1 MSADPVSDKVVLIT
15 GGARGIGLA
24 IAESA
29 YQRGASLVLVDL
41 DPGIVDESARTLG
54 DRAIGIGADVTDLE
68 QMEAAFATAVERFG
82 RVDVVVANAGI
93 APGINPVNGI
103 STADWERVLEVNLF
117 GVWRT
122 VRAGMDE
129 VVKNSGQFVLVS
141 SSYAFMNGT
150 LNAAYASAK
159 CGVEA
164 LGRSLRTELRPLGAS
179 ASVAYFGWITTDM
192 VTSAF
197 TDPIVNRMR
206 KLAPGFMTRQIRV
219 EKAAEAVIDGIERRD
234 PRIVVPFEYRVFLY
248 LRGIL
253 GPLMDRRFASD
264 PRVAAIVRDAE
275 RLTLER
281 LERE

>member
-41 DPGIVDESARTLG
+41 DPGIVEESARTLG

-82 RVDVVVANAGI
+82 RVDVVIANAGI

-129 VVKNSGQFVLVS
+129 VVRNGGQFVLVS

-179 ASVAYFGWITTDM
+179 ATVAYFGWITTDM
-192 VTSAF
+192 VTDAF
-197 TDPIVNRMR
+197 ADPIVDGMR
-206 KLAPGFMTRQIRV
+206 KTAPKFMTRQIPAKV
-219 EKAAEAVIDGIERRD
+219 AGEKVVDGIEARD
-234 PRIVVPFEYRVFLY
+234 PTVIVPFEYKVSFY
-248 LRGIL
+248 IRGIL
-253 GPLMDRRFASD
+253 GPLMDRRFETD
-264 PRVAAIVRDAE
+264 PQVARLVRDAE
-275 RLTLER
+275 ARSAEHR
-281 LERE
+281 G

>member
-1 MSADPVSDKVVLIT
+1 MSAFPVGGKVILVT

-29 YQRGASLVLVDL
+29 YARGASLVLIDL
-41 DPGIVDESARTLG
+41 DPDVVAESARTLG
-54 DRAIGIGADVTDLE
+54 DRAIGIGADVTDLG
-68 QMEAAFATAVERFG
+68 QMEAAFQAAVERFG

-93 APGINPVNGI
+93 APGVNPVNGI
-103 STADWERVLEVNLF
+103 PDEDWERVLEVNLF

-129 VVKNSGQFVLVS
+129 VVRNGGQFVLVS

-164 LGRSLRTELRPLGAS
+164 LGRSLRTELLPLGAS

-192 VTSAF
+192 VTDAF
-197 TDPIVNRMR
+197 ADPIVDGMR
-206 KLAPGFMTRQIRV
+206 KTAPKFMTRQIPARV
-219 EKAAEAVIDGIERRD
+219 AGEKVVDGIEARD
-234 PRIVVPFEYRVFLY
+234 PAVIVPFEYKVAFY
-248 LRGIL
+248 MRGLL
-253 GPLMDRRFASD
+253 GPLMDRRFETD
-264 PRVAAIVRDAE
+264 PQVARLVRDAE
-275 RLTLER
+275 ARSAEHR
-281 LERE
+281 G